1 VAHRGPSTAS
11 VQREEPLAVSATRTV
26 PTAPGSGTPG
36 AAPVPGSAPR
46 RVRPPRWLD
55 LRLVLGV
62 LLVLGSVL
70 LGARVVAAA
79 DATVPVWSAAGDLA
93 AGTVLGTGDLVAV
106 DVRLDDVAGAYLATS
121 TRPEGRT
128 LARAVRGGELL
139 PRTAL
144 EEPADLVQLAL
155 PVQAGYVPPGLERG
169 QVVDVYAVADPAAGA
184 TGAGSGSV
192 ALVVAA
198 APVQAIS
205 GRTEG
210 VLSTATT
217 TVQVVVSV
225 PAGQAPAVLGA
236 IGGRPLVVVVH
247 GSVDATGGA
256 ASVPA
261 STAPST
267 AVPSPVA
274 PAAPVPSTGIP
285 SPSAPAAPVPSSAV
299 PSTGAPVA
307 PAPPAAPAPDAITPG
322 AVPPPRAGAATP
334 GAPATGTP

>member
-1 VAHRGPSTAS
+1 
-11 VQREEPLAVSATRTV
+11 VSATRTV
-26 PTAPGSGTPG
+26 PTAPGATTPG
-36 AAPVPGSAPR
+36 PAAHVPGSAPR

-93 AGTVLGTGDLVAV
+93 AGTVLTAGDLVAV

-121 TRPEGRT
+121 TRPDGRT
-128 LARAVRGGELL
+128 LARAVRSGELL

-144 EEPADLVQLAL
+144 EEPAELVQLAL
-155 PVQAGYVPPGLERG
+155 PVQAGYVPPGLDRG

-184 TGAGSGSV
+184 TGAGDVSV

-225 PAGQAPAVLGA
+225 PADQAPAVLGA

-247 GSVDATGGA
+247 GSVDGAGGA
-256 ASVPA
+256 ASGPTTAAPSVTP
-261 STAPST
+261 STSAPAPST
-267 AVPSPVA
+267 SA
-274 PAAPVPSTGIP
+274 AAPSTSAAAPST
-285 SPSAPAAPVPSSAV
+285 SAPAAPAATPSAAAPARSAAG
-299 PSTGAPVA
+299 S
-307 PAPPAAPAPDAITPG
+307 APPAA
-322 AVPPPRAGAATP
+322 GAAGP
-334 GAPATGTP
+334 GPGVGAPSAAPSAAPPSQQGAQARSVPTAGTP